1 MGLAF
6 MQVVGLSRDVWLRGA
21 SRDEPPRI
29 LRKFRI
35 TPRHAGRPD
44 PHVAVCVLPVRMLCA
59 GSQSNRLPAPRF
71 EYRTV
76 LGLMIGVAGGRARA
90 SGDGQEG
97 VNYAPP
103 APLTDKV

>member
-44 PHVAVCVLPVRMLCA
+44 PHVAVCVLPVRMLETCA
-59 GSQSNRLPAPRF
+59 RQ
-71 EYRTV
+71 TV
-76 LGLMIGVAGGRARA
+76 QARVRRIAIESTAGTT
-90 SGDGQEG
+90 
-97 VNYAPP
+97 
-103 APLTDKV
+103 L